1 MRKCAEFSQAVHAVT
16 RQRRR
21 QSSALRIVPK
31 ASHGLAG
38 TESKPGVPGAPDSD
52 GLALFGEERRA
63 ERELGQRL
71 RLAVRDVLVIHASVP
86 ATVAL
91 AVRPRRSSSLQRA
104 RRPCRWIGAD
114 EAPLHEPWYAAGV
127 PLMQHGTARAVQHG
141 TGTRC

>member
-16 RQRRR
+16 RQRSR

-86 ATVAL
+86 VCHSRTNGGASATLVIH
-91 AVRPRRSSSLQRA
+91 RFLQR
-104 RRPCRWIGAD
+104 C
-114 EAPLHEPWYAAGV
+114 
-127 PLMQHGTARAVQHG
+127 GTQ
-141 TGTRC
+141 T

>member
-16 RQRRR
+16 RQRSR

-71 RLAVRDVLVIHASVP
+71 RLAVRDELVIHASVP
-86 ATVAL
+86 AVPQLVAL
-91 AVRPRRSSSLQRA
+91 AHSASATLVIHRFLQR
-104 RRPCRWIGAD
+104 C
-114 EAPLHEPWYAAGV
+114 
-127 PLMQHGTARAVQHG
+127 GTQ
-141 TGTRC
+141 T